1 MSGDAK
7 PNLKTKNKLFQ
18 KLIPQ
23 LFFKLIAAVLTGMKN
38 MWSMQNT
45 LSGIQIYGDME
56 D

>member
-7 PNLKTKNKLFQ
+7 PKMNTEKKLFQ
-18 KLIPQ
+18 KFIPQ
-23 LFFKLIAAVLTGMKN
+23 PFFKLITIVLTRIKN
-38 MWSMQNT
+38 MWSMQNA

>member
-7 PNLKTKNKLFQ
+7 PEVKTENKLFQ
-18 KLIPQ
+18 KFVPQ
-23 LFFKLIAAVLTGMKN
+23 PFFKLFAAVLTRMKN
-38 MWSMQNT
+38 MWSMQNA

>member
-7 PNLKTKNKLFQ
+7 PEVKTEKNLLEKFISQ
-18 KLIPQ
+18 P
-23 LFFKLIAAVLTGMKN
+23 FFKLITVVLTKVKN
-38 MWSMQNT
+38 MWSMQSA